1 MEGACRWRDSP
12 ILRQNQTRNR
22 PPVAISD
29 GNALLVGPGLILGDE
44 GLHRIGGKVEDH
56 VII

>member
-22 PPVAISD
+22 PPAAISD
-29 GNALLVGPGLILGDE
+29 GNALLVCPGLIPGDE
-44 GLHRIGGKVEDH
+44 GLHGIGGGEVDH
-56 VII
+56 VTI